1 MIGVSY
7 HKSLRDLLWEF
18 NEQPV
23 SQATGLVEVGK
34 VGVKGSQGARRFR
47 VMAGERWEL
56 LFSPEPHIMNLDFVF
71 VRFWTWGEYPRKRI
85 RISTRLHARH
95 YI

>member
-1 MIGVSY
+1 MGIYY

-34 VGVKGSQGARRFR
+34 VGVEGPQSTRHFR
-47 VMAGERWEL
+47 VMAIFL
-56 LFSPEPHIMNLDFVF
+56 LGIYVYLKSSQVPPIL
-71 VRFWTWGEYPRKRI
+71 
-85 RISTRLHARH
+85 
-95 YI
+95 

>member
-1 MIGVSY
+1 MGIYY

-34 VGVKGSQGARRFR
+34 VGVEGPQSARHFR
-47 VMAGERWEL
+47 VMAGEKENCF
-56 LFSPEPHIMNLDFVF
+56 FSSYSLYQGWP
-71 VRFWTWGEYPRKRI
+71 I
-85 RISTRLHARH
+85 R
-95 YI
+95 

>member
-1 MIGVSY
+1 MGIYY

-34 VGVKGSQGARRFR
+34 VGVKGSQGARLFR
-47 VMAGERWEL
+47 VMAGEKENCFL
-56 LFSPEPHIMNLDFVF
+56 LPLPGMAYQV
-71 VRFWTWGEYPRKRI
+71 I
-85 RISTRLHARH
+85 R
-95 YI
+95 